1 MGTLKLVQVSSFC
14 SQIRRDNLLEADP
27 TSAKSTTD
35 TDTQPMSHGH
45 PNLALGLR
53 KIHLIVTPHL
63 ILPYFPNQSLHNGYT
78 INPIQIILTV
88 NNKRFFF
95 WA

>member
-27 TSAKSTTD
+27 ASAKSTTD

-45 PNLALGLR
+45 PN
-53 KIHLIVTPHL
+53 
-63 ILPYFPNQSLHNGYT
+63 
-78 INPIQIILTV
+78 
-88 NNKRFFF
+88 
-95 WA
+95 